1 MIICVDL
8 SQHTK
13 KTLDALIESGQYSDY
28 GEVITV
34 AIANLAV
41 LERNVRSQGALLL
54 DSTLEDGPSAMMVT
68 EGDGPYESASIEVS
82 QLFAKPPTVE
92 RQLYA
97 APLPPT
103 PWSSGDP
110 VPLERWFFG
119 QYNRVL
125 PVKAS
130 CRGLANMLL
139 EKPEGVTVDEA
150 STAIVSAASQL
161 GKSLRM
167 FERSLELHRDNALS
181 TAFPSAGKKAE
192 KSRLRFGNQFIAGTT
207 KENNLTGFLADL
219 SLLNYTS
226 SARDR
231 VALTDPGWWF
241 AMAGN
246 PVLDGTQE
254 GPTQKFTDEERHILL
269 SHIQDSVPREDS
281 AFRSVLTAVDSGVT
295 TPNEMDEDFVRLVSD
310 APVSAAFVSTQRS
323 GAVARMVD
331 LGLLVRLREGVHVEY
346 VLTED
351 GTDYLSGKS
360 IQTRNDK

>member
-1 MIICVDL
+1 
-8 SQHTK
+8 
-13 KTLDALIESGQYSDY
+13 
-28 GEVITV
+28 
-34 AIANLAV
+34 
-41 LERNVRSQGALLL
+41 
-54 DSTLEDGPSAMMVT
+54 
-68 EGDGPYESASIEVS
+68 
-82 QLFAKPPTVE
+82 
-92 RQLYA
+92 
-97 APLPPT
+97 
-103 PWSSGDP
+103 
-110 VPLERWFFG
+110 
-119 QYNRVL
+119 
-125 PVKAS
+125 
-130 CRGLANMLL
+130 MLL

-161 GKSLRM
+161 GKSLRR

-281 AFRSVLTAVDSGVT
+281 AFRSVLTAGSRTLELYPYPGPRTRTRIHHGV
-295 TPNEMDEDFVRLVSD
+295 PPRRE
-310 APVSAAFVSTQRS
+310 
-323 GAVARMVD
+323 D
-331 LGLLVRLREGVHVEY
+331 LGLRRLLQSARG
-346 VLTED
+346 
-351 GTDYLSGKS
+351 S
-360 IQTRNDK
+360 